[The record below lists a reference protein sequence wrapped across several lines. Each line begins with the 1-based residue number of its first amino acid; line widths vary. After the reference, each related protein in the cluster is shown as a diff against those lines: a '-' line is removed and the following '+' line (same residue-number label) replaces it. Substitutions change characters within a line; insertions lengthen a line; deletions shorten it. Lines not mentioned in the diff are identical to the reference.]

1 MKHSTKEF
9 KKSHSA
15 LLASTGLASAAML
28 MSGAHP
34 VMADGLYAGV
44 SIGTVSGESP
54 SAGWGS
60 DYTLSGTA
68 KGIFVG
74 AHFMDV
80 GGASLSGE
88 LAFTGQTDI
97 DVTWPSE
104 DGNTA
109 YSVNW
114 TGDAKLRLGTDIGKS
129 FGLEAGKLTAY
140 GFVGGTT
147 GMAME
152 AEGGSYGFSGTNFG
166 AGIETELSNKMFV
179 GLEAI
184 QRNVNTYD
192 NAGETTNRALSLRV
206 GFKF

>member
-9 KKSHSA
+9 KKSHAA

-97 DVTWPSE
+97 SGE
-104 DGNTA
+104 DTSA
-109 YSVNW
+109 YVVNW

-152 AEGGSYGFSGTNFG
+152 DEGSSYGFSGTNFG
-166 AGIETELSNKMFV
+166 AGVETEISKNMFV

-192 NAGETTNRALSLRV
+192 NAGATTNRALSLRV